1 MYKRSQVTIFVILGL
16 IILVLV
22 SLLLYSKNLGIK
34 ENVLDN
40 SSISSPPT
48 LIIPAQNPLS
58 SVSSLNTYKSQNIPF
73 NENGIK
79 QYLTTCLDN
88 QMRSTIRYMALQGGM
103 FVPRS
108 DSVVTSYG
116 AIASYPSDVN
126 PSTIRPEVETQI
138 SKAAQSVLEQCLDLQ
153 NSGNSPALDVTPGR
167 LSVKITANNIQLTL
181 EKPAVLST
189 AYSDVTIKDLSLAIP
204 SNYDK
209 VLGVE
214 EKIIRQNAL
223 DTEWLDLSYLNSL
236 TLPVSILPYSGDAV
250 VYSIEDSSQTPQTRY
265 LFAIRSDSN
274 SAPKLDFIPDVRLK
288 EGTTWTYNLMATDR
302 DGDAVYYYCNS
313 NGCNVDA
320 QTGELTYVAPSAG
333 TYTLTV
339 GARDSSGKSSTK
351 EVTVYVET

>member
-1 MYKRSQVTIFVILGL
+1 
-16 IILVLV
+16 
-22 SLLLYSKNLGIK
+22 
-34 ENVLDN
+34 
-40 SSISSPPT
+40 
-48 LIIPAQNPLS
+48 
-58 SVSSLNTYKSQNIPF
+58 
-73 NENGIK
+73 
-79 QYLTTCLDN
+79 
-88 QMRSTIRYMALQGGM
+88 
-103 FVPRS
+103 
-108 DSVVTSYG
+108 
-116 AIASYPSDVN
+116 
-126 PSTIRPEVETQI
+126 
-138 SKAAQSVLEQCLDLQ
+138 LQ